1 MNEPLQRFRIV
12 KHSAH
17 VVELRMSRPE
27 KLNAMDQLWFR
38 ELTMV
43 MGSFGVDD
51 DVRAVVLTGEGRA
64 FSAGGDIDMF
74 HDLDGDA
81 DRVRPHL
88 RRVYDAFHSVER
100 CAVPVIA
107 SVNGLAFGGGTEL
120 ALACDMVLAGESA
133 RFSFKEA
140 DVGLQPGFGIVRG
153 PQVIGPQWTS
163 YMALTGREVDPCQ
176 ARACGLVQEVHPDG
190 ELLEH
195 ALGLAGEIAAKPPL
209 AVQVGKAFI
218 KRNTTAGFS
227 ESVEATAL
235 LFGTAQ
241 HAEAVAAF
249 RQRGGRDPA
258 RTRRAWDTSPSL

>member
-1 MNEPLQRFRIV
+1 MSGPLQRFRIIE
-12 KHSAH
+12 HSAH
-17 VVELRMSRPE
+17 VLELRMARPE
-27 KLNAMDQLWFR
+27 KLNAMDQRWFR
-38 ELTMV
+38 ELTHV
-43 MGSFGVDD
+43 MGRFGVED

-74 HDLDGDA
+74 HDLGGDA
-81 DRVRPHL
+81 DLVRPHL
-88 RRVYDAFHSVER
+88 RRVYEAFHSVER

-107 SVNGLAFGGGTEL
+107 AVGGRAYGGGTEL

-140 DVGLQPGFGIVRG
+140 NVGLQPGFGIVRG

-163 YMALTGREVDPCQ
+163 YLALTGRDLDPCQ
-176 ARACGLVQEVHPDG
+176 ALACGLVQEVHPDD
-190 ELLEH
+190 ELLER

-218 KRNTTAGFS
+218 NRHTTAGFS

-241 HAEAVAAF
+241 HAAAVAAF
-249 RQRGGRDPA
+249 RQRA
-258 RTRRAWDTSPSL
+258 R